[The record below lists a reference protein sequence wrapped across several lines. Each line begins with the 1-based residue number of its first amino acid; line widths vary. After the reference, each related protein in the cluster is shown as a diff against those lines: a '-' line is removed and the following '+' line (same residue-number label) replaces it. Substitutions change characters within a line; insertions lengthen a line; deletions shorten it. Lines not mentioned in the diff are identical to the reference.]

1 MAEGCGGSNN
11 EIGKALGIAGTLV
24 FISQLIKRLFK
35 VPSGVTPIG
44 KNEILIGAQFREG
57 LSAIDIASKIIE
69 RKKEIGVG
77 IGALPS
83 GASNIDLKM
92 EAIRVE
98 EITNAILTKMRI
110 EGAIAPGTPITATGG
125 NAGGP
130 IVVQGL
136 TTNSTKVVGIAR

>member
-11 EIGKALGIAGTLV
+11 ELLKSLGIAGTLV

-35 VPSGVTPIG
+35 VPSGVTPID
-44 KNEILIGAQFREG
+44 KNSILIGGQFREG
-57 LSAIDIASKIIE
+57 LSSIDIASKIIE

-77 IGALPS
+77 IGPLDS
-83 GASNIDLKM
+83 GAANIDLQM
-92 EAIRVE
+92 ETIRVE

-110 EGAIAPGTPITATGG
+110 EGAIPPGTPVTATGG

-136 TTNSTKVVGIAR
+136 TTNSTKVIGIAR